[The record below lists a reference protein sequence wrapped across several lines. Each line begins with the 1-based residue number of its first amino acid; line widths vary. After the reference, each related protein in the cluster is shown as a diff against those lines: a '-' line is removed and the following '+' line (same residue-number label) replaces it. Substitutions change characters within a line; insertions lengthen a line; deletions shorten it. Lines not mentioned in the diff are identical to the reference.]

1 MNMIELQRVADLVT
15 SETWARLKAHG
26 RPSSVGGVEPPQDL
40 FGLTF
45 GELIKAQRIA
55 EQNDVKAMCELLL
68 GFSEA
73 QYERADAGEVMAFA
87 YWVAKELEAIGKLFQ
102 SLNVKPTPEQIK
114 AGIKEL
120 DFGLFGTL
128 DWFCLRMGIT
138 HHDKAEDIPWV
149 RFYECMKNDNKRA
162 KYEQNLRK
170 IYEQQSKQKRT
181 SKR

>member
-1 MNMIELQRVADLVT
+1 
-15 SETWARLKAHG
+15 
-26 RPSSVGGVEPPQDL
+26 
-40 FGLTF
+40 
-45 GELIKAQRIA
+45 
-55 EQNDVKAMCELLL
+55 LL
-68 GFSEA
+68 GFNEA

-138 HHDKAEDIPWV
+138 HHDEAEDIPWV

-181 SKR
+181 GKR